1 MSVSDFLHSFW
12 LTKLAFGVEKA
23 VVAWQVET
31 RNEGHDKKEKKSRVK
46 REEMLAGMT
55 SLAMTWNCIWMVPQ
69 SPSLVR
75 VWLPLLT
82 PLEDFLG
89 KNGSNMLLLCCFW
102 KYTVKRY
109 IQPLHVLSHC
119 EMPVGVLI
127 DLSHCSLSDRPITV
141 TVLVVECS
149 AWWDEIFTALPVP
162 PVTDIAGSTL
172 VLQLQSWLGVS
183 FFSRQL

>member
-89 KNGSNMLLLCCFW
+89 KNGSNMLRFGNTQLKGTSNRYMSSPYPLQNASWCF
-102 KYTVKRY
+102 
-109 IQPLHVLSHC
+109 
-119 EMPVGVLI
+119 
-127 DLSHCSLSDRPITV
+127 DRPIP
-141 TVLVVECS
+141 LFPIWQAYHCHC
-149 AWWDEIFTALPVP
+149 
-162 PVTDIAGSTL
+162 
-172 VLQLQSWLGVS
+172 VS
-183 FFSRQL
+183 FGVFSMMGWDFHSPARSPSDWYCGVHIGITAAELAGC